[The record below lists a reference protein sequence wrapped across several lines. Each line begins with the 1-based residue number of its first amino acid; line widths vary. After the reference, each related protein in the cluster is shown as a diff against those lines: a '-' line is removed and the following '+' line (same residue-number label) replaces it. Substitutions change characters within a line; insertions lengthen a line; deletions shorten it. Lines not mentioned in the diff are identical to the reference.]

1 MAEAVAAKCLQTYSR
16 TCLRVASLVAG
27 MVALT
32 APLSAQETVKHLN
45 PVIEK
50 LAAGKPFF
58 GVQSG
63 DLSLENARAMARAD
77 IDYVYLEMEHGPMD
91 FEGLH
96 RFTVGMIDKATILKK
111 GNAQPNVAVFA
122 RFAPYGREKAQ
133 WFVKQALDIGLMG
146 VIFNGIDNPAQALLA
161 VRNMRYPQRKTSKY
175 PEPPGLRGYAPGKA
189 VWWWGIPEA
198 EYERRAD
205 VWPLNPDGDL
215 LAIMMIETAE
225 GLRNAD
231 AIAAV
236 PGVGAIFVG
245 AGDDLPS
252 LWESNQL
259 LELEQ
264 GLQTIL
270 KACLAHNVPCGIT
283 ALTGGVRAPACGR
296 MENDSHHRPGVDA
309 ISGGGGADAVGHA
322 PCRLV
327 RASCARARMW
337 PPFRPMPFA

>member
-1 MAEAVAAKCLQTYSR
+1 MKLF
-16 TCLRVASLVAG
+16 RVAWKGVDCLPMSIARFG
-27 MVALT
+27 ITWIIMSAST
-32 APLSAQETVKHLN
+32 LSAQQAPKHLN

-63 DLSLENARAMARAD
+63 DLSLENARSLARAD
-77 IDYVYLEMEHGPMD
+77 IDYVYLDMEHGPMD

-96 RFTVGMIDKATILKK
+96 RFTVGMVDKATILKK

-122 RFAPYGREKAQ
+122 RFAPYGREQAQ

-146 VIFNGIDNPAQALLA
+146 VIFNGIDNPEQALLA

-175 PEPPGLRGYAPGKA
+175 PDPPGLRGYAPASA

-215 LAIMMIETAE
+215 LAILMIETSE
-225 GLRNAD
+225 GLKNAD

-245 AGDDLPS
+245 AGADLSQYLGVERNSP
-252 LWESNQL
+252 
-259 LELEQ
+259 ELEQ
-264 GLQTIL
+264 GLQGIL
-270 KACLAHNVPCGIT
+270 RACQAHNVACGIT
-283 ALTGGVRAPACGR
+283 ALSASDIAK
-296 MENDSHHRPGVDA
+296 
-309 ISGGGGADAVGHA
+309 
-322 PCRLV
+322 RLSEGWKMIRTTETALNQW
-327 RASCARARMW
+327 RASTVAR
-337 PPFRPMPFA
+337 

>member
-1 MAEAVAAKCLQTYSR
+1 MKLF
-16 TCLRVASLVAG
+16 RVAWKGEYHLPTWIAAFGITWIMMPANIV
-27 MVALT
+27 
-32 APLSAQETVKHLN
+32 SAQQTPKRLN

-50 LAAGKPFF
+50 LAAGKPFL

-63 DLSLENARAMARAD
+63 DLSLENARALARAN
-77 IDYVYLEMEHGPMD
+77 IDYVYLDMEHGPMD

-111 GNAQPNVAVFA
+111 GSPQPNVAVFA
-122 RFAPYGREKAQ
+122 RFAPYGREQAE

-146 VIFNGIDNPAQALLA
+146 VIFNGIDNPEQALLA

-175 PEPPGLRGYAPGKA
+175 PDPPGLRGYAPASA

-215 LAIMMIETAE
+215 LAILMIETAE
-225 GLRNAD
+225 GLKNAD

-245 AGDDLPS
+245 AGADLS
-252 LWESNQL
+252 QYLGVERNS

-264 GLQTIL
+264 ALQTIL
-270 KACLAHNVPCGIT
+270 KACQVHNVACGIT
-283 ALTGGVRAPACGR
+283 ALNASDIAKRLAEGWKMIRSTEAALERWRESTG
-296 MENDSHHRPGVDA
+296 
-309 ISGGGGADAVGHA
+309 
-322 PCRLV
+322 
-327 RASCARARMW
+327 AR
-337 PPFRPMPFA
+337 